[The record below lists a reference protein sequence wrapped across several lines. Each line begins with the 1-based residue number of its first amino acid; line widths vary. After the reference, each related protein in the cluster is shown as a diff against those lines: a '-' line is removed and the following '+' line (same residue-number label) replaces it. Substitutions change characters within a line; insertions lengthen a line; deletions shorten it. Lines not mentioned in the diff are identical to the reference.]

1 MVSGD
6 AEGGKQ
12 GARQFVQPQPFG
24 TMPPSFLDGRT
35 PMHCPFCG
43 AHDTKV
49 IDSRLVADGQQVR
62 RRRECLA
69 CQERF
74 TTFETA
80 ELVMPRLIKSDGVR
94 QPFDEEKL
102 RAGMQRALEK
112 RPVSIE
118 RLEEAIAHI
127 KHQLRATGE
136 REVKSRVVG
145 ELVMEALRRLDEVA
159 YIRFA
164 SVYRRFQDL
173 DQFREEIDRLS
184 RDPAKSTPN
193 D

>member
-1 MVSGD
+1 
-6 AEGGKQ
+6 
-12 GARQFVQPQPFG
+12 
-24 TMPPSFLDGRT
+24 
-35 PMHCPFCG
+35 MHCPFCG
-43 AHDTKV
+43 ANDTKV
-49 IDSRLVADGQQVR
+49 IDSRLVAEGGQVR

-69 CQERF
+69 CEERF

-80 ELVMPRLIKSDGVR
+80 ELVMPRLIKQDGSR
-94 QPFDEEKL
+94 QPFDEDKL

-118 RLEEAIAHI
+118 RLEAAIAHI

-136 REVKSRVVG
+136 REIKSLVLG
-145 ELVMEALRRLDEVA
+145 ELVMSELQKLDEVA

-173 DQFREEIDRLS
+173 NEFREEIDRLS
-184 RDPAKSTPN
+184 REPSKKP
-193 D
+193 